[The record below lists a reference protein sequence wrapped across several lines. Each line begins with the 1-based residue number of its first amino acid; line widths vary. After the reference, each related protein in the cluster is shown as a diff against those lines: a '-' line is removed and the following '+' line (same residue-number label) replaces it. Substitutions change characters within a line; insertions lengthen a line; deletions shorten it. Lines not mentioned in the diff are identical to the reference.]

1 VADIIVVASMSAT
14 DVVSSSVSAIL
25 RSDVVECSD
34 SDDDSVTDWLRRV
47 VTVSPVD
54 FSVLSDPWRSLA
66 VGSSSVVVPGSN
78 SVSESAG
85 GVDECSV
92 PWSDPDSFASGSS
105 SVSVGSV
112 EAGVPDPVEPLCSEV
127 PWFVSSSSVSSVV
140 VDEFSGSAEV
150 LDGSPAVEP
159 AAAPGTDAA
168 GDPVVELDGVVEPEV
183 VEVVEPEVVEVVEPE
198 VVEVVE
204 SAVVEVVDFEVVS
217 EDGAV
222 AVVFVSEGS
231 ANAIPG
237 VVATAI
243 PTPSANAN
251 GPTRPMNFP
260 GFI

>member
-1 VADIIVVASMSAT
+1 VVA
-14 DVVSSSVSAIL
+14 
-25 RSDVVECSD
+25 
-34 SDDDSVTDWLRRV
+34 
-47 VTVSPVD
+47 
-54 FSVLSDPWRSLA
+54 
-66 VGSSSVVVPGSN
+66 PGSN

-127 PWFVSSSSVSSVV
+127 PWFVSSSVSSVV

-198 VVEVVE
+198 VVEVV
-204 SAVVEVVDFEVVS
+204 DFEVVS